1 MAMGEAAQYAAAP
14 GMATIATGGG
24 WIGSWSQGIG
34 DPTVMGWVTV
44 VAYGVAAWQC
54 VVLGRGE
61 VRDMPA
67 DERRVWWGLAAI
79 MLLLGVNKQL
89 DVQTAFT
96 ELGRIVA
103 RTQGWY
109 GRRAHVQRRFIEL
122 VLAGAIGTIVVALI
136 IVRKMPRA
144 TRLAIVGLTLL
155 AAFVFIRATSFHK
168 VDLILGA
175 RWLGMKANW
184 LFELGGIGLILLG
197 AHIRRAARADVTR
210 LETRAPAQRG

>member
-1 MAMGEAAQYAAAP
+1 MAQ
-14 GMATIATGGG
+14 IATGDG
-24 WIGSWSQGIG
+24 WIGSWSPGIG

-44 VAYGVAAWQC
+44 VAYAAAAWQC
-54 VVLGRGE
+54 AALGRGQ
-61 VRDMPA
+61 VLGMPA
-67 DERRVWWGLAAI
+67 GERRVWWWLAAI
-79 MLLLGVNKQL
+79 MILLGVNKQL

-96 ELGRIVA
+96 ELGRLVA

-109 GRRAHVQRRFIEL
+109 ERRAHVQRRFIEL
-122 VLAGAIGTIVVALI
+122 VLAGAIGTVVVALI

-144 TRLAIVGLTLL
+144 TKLAIVGLALL

-184 LFELGGIGLILLG
+184 IFELGGIGLIVMGTLLRRG
-197 AHIRRAARADVTR
+197 RAARA
-210 LETRAPAQRG
+210 AAA